1 MTALT
6 NDRNTFRKDGD
17 RRQDPVKAATK
28 LYAGGIVCLDATG
41 YAVPGATSTTLT
53 ARGVAYEQADN
64 GAGLDGDITVESQVG
79 TYCFVNDGTDTVDRT
94 HIGGTAYIVDDQTV
108 AATDG
113 TGTRSALGKIID
125 VDARGV
131 WVEIA

>member
-6 NDRNTFRKDGD
+6 KDRNTHRKDGD

-28 LYAGGIVCLDATG
+28 IFAGSIVCLDANG
-41 YAVPGATSTTLT
+41 YAVPGTTSTTLK
-53 ARGVAYEQADN
+53 ARGVAFQQVDN
-64 GAGLDGDITVESQVG
+64 SAGLDGDLTMDSQVG
-79 TYCFVNDGTDTVDRT
+79 TYCFENDGTNTVDRT
-94 HIGGTAYIVDDQTV
+94 HIGATAYIVDDQTV
-108 AATDG
+108 ASTDG
-113 TGTRSALGKIID
+113 AGTRSALGTVID